1 MEVVENASLPAIEI
15 YCGDRRSQRLAAA
28 VGYGIEE
35 EGLPYK
41 IIEGSLDSREAY
53 ECTRRAGLGVVV
65 AMTEDNALVFTR
77 QMREPAPLFERR
89 LTEDETAKSIGK
101 NAARIVKN
109 KPFIDLEE

>member
-1 MEVVENASLPAIEI
+1 MKVVENASLPAIEI
-15 YCGDRRSQRLAAA
+15 YCGDSRSERLAAA

-41 IIEGSLDSREAY
+41 IIEGILDSREAY
-53 ECTRRAGLGVVV
+53 EYTRRAGLGVVV
-65 AMTEDNALVFTR
+65 VMREGKASVFTR
-77 QMREPAPLFERR
+77 QIREPAPLFELRI
-89 LTEDETAKSIGK
+89 TEDEKAKSIGK